1 MILEDFINLLLPKIC
16 AACGTLLVRN
26 ERIICLKCQYDLP
39 KTRYDSYLDNAV
51 AQLFWGRI
59 PVENAIS
66 YFRYQKGSRFQS
78 LIHDLKYRD
87 RKDIG
92 QELGRLLGIEIKG
105 SSFSDTDLILPVPL
119 HKSKQRKRGYNQC
132 DPICEGLSE
141 SLEIPYNFR
150 VLERPGK
157 TSSQTNKSRIDR
169 WTNVEGIFRVI
180 QPDMISNKHI
190 LLADDVVTTGS
201 TLEACASAILK
212 IEGSKVSI
220 ATLAMAPKSF

>member
-1 MILEDFINLLLPKIC
+1 MILEDFFNLLFPKIC
-16 AACGTLLVRN
+16 VACGTLLVKN
-26 ERIICLKCQYDLP
+26 EKIICLKCQYDLP
-39 KTRYDSYLDNAV
+39 KTRYNSYIDNAV
-51 AQLFWGRI
+51 ARLFWGRI

-92 QELGRLLGIEIKG
+92 RELGRLLGIEIRG

-119 HKSKQRKRGYNQC
+119 HKSKERSRGYNQC
-132 DPICEGLSE
+132 NPICEGLSE
-141 SLEIPYNFR
+141 SLNIPCNFGL
-150 VLERPGK
+150 LERPER

-169 WTNVEGIFRVI
+169 WTNVEGIFRVK
-180 QPDMISNKHI
+180 QPGLISNKHI

-201 TLEACASAILK
+201 TLEACASAILT
-212 IEGSKVSI
+212 IDGTKVSI

>member
-1 MILEDFINLLLPKIC
+1 MILQDFVNLLLPKLC
-16 AACGTLLVRN
+16 TACGTLLVKN
-26 ERIICLKCQYDLP
+26 EKIICLKCHYDLP

-51 AQLFWGRI
+51 ARLFWGRI

-87 RKDIG
+87 RQDIG
-92 QELGRLLGIEIKG
+92 KELGRLLGIEIKG
-105 SSFSDTDLILPVPL
+105 SSFSEAELILPVPL
-119 HKSKQRKRGYNQC
+119 HKSKQRSRGYNQC

-141 SLEIPYNFR
+141 SLDIPYYSGL
-150 VLERPGK
+150 LERPDR

-169 WTNVEGIFRVI
+169 WANVEGIFRVRR
-180 QPDMISNKHI
+180 PDLISNRHI
-190 LLADDVVTTGS
+190 LLTDDVVTTGS
-201 TLEACASAILK
+201 TLEACGSAILN
-212 IEGSKVSI
+212 IEGAKLSI